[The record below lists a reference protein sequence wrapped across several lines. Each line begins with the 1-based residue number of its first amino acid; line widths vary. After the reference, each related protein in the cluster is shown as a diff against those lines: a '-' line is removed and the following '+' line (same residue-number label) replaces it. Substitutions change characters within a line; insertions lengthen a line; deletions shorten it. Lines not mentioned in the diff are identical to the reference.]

1 MARTSSG
8 SSSSRVLRVVVTPV
22 NGTDEERRLP
32 IFVAHN
38 GRELFI
44 KPGVEVDLPIE
55 FVKALNAAVEVY
67 PDETGQNFGVRTN
80 PRFHVQLMDFDE
92 VGSSP
97 MASAEAKEPGA
108 FVK

>member
-1 MARTSSG
+1 MARTVAGTSG
-8 SSSSRVLRVVVTPV
+8 TRILRVVVTPV
-22 NGTDEERRLP
+22 NGTDEERKLP

-67 PDETGQNFGVRTN
+67 PDETGQNFGVRSN
-80 PRFHVQLMDFDE
+80 PRFHVQVVDFED
-92 VGSSP
+92 
-97 MASAEAKEPGA
+97 AATTLSATEAKEPSA

>member
-1 MARTSSG
+1 MARTSAG
-8 SSSSRVLRVVVTPV
+8 SSGNRVLRVVVTPV

-44 KPGVEVDLPIE
+44 KPGVEVDLPVE

-67 PDETGQNFGVRTN
+67 PDDTGQNFGARTN
-80 PRFHVQLMDFDE
+80 PRFHVQIVDFDE
-92 VGSSP
+92 AVSP
-97 MASAEAKEPGA
+97 ITSAEAKEPGS

>member
-1 MARTSSG
+1 MARTVAGASG
-8 SSSSRVLRVVVTPV
+8 TRILRVVVTPV
-22 NGTDEERRLP
+22 NGTDEERKLP

-67 PDETGQNFGVRTN
+67 PDETGQNFGVRSN
-80 PRFHVQLMDFDE
+80 PRFHVQVVDFED
-92 VGSSP
+92 
-97 MASAEAKEPGA
+97 AATTLSATEAKEPSA